1 MTDIII
7 VGAGGLGKDVQWLL
21 ERINEI
27 EETWNILGYVDDGIE
42 AGSLVDDLPILGA
55 GDYLLQYEKKVAVV
69 VAVASAKVRRRIIE
83 KLEQND
89 KLVFPNVIDPS
100 AVLSKRIK
108 MGKGII
114 VLAGNILSV
123 DIQLGDF
130 CIFNADCTIGHD
142 VVMESYVTVY
152 PSANVSGCVKI
163 CRETEIGT
171 GCHIIQGIKIGSS
184 TIVGAGAVVIRELP
198 SCCTAV
204 GNPAKPIKYHQAD

>member
-7 VGAGGLGKDVQWLL
+7 VGAGGLGQDVQWLL

-42 AGSLVDDLPILGA
+42 AGSLVDDLPILGTV
-55 GDYLLQYEKKVAVV
+55 DYLLQYEKKVAVV

>member
-42 AGSLVDDLPILGA
+42 AGSLVDDLPILGTV
-55 GDYLLQYEKKVAVV
+55 DYLLQYEKTVAVV

-171 GCHIIQGIKIGSS
+171 GCHIIQGINIGSS

>member
-7 VGAGGLGKDVQWLL
+7 IGAGGLGKDVQWLL

-27 EETWNILGYVDDGIE
+27 EETWNILGYVDDGIK
-42 AGSLVDDLPILGA
+42 AGSLVDDLPILGTV
-55 GDYLLQYEKKVAVV
+55 DYLLEYERELAVV
-69 VAVASAKVRRRIIE
+69 CAIASAKVRRRIIK

-100 AVLSKRIK
+100 ALLSKRIK
-108 MGKGII
+108 MGKGNII
-114 VLAGNILSV
+114 LAGNILSV
-123 DIQLGDF
+123 DIQLEDF

-152 PSANVSGCVKI
+152 PSANVSGCVEI
-163 CRETEIGT
+163 GHETEIGT

-198 SCCTAV
+198 PCCTAV
-204 GNPAKPIKYHQAD
+204 GNPAKPVKYHSGD

>member
-42 AGSLVDDLPILGA
+42 AGSLVDDLPILGTV
-55 GDYLLQYEKKVAVV
+55 DYLLQYEETLAVV
-69 VAVASAKVRRRIIE
+69 IAVASAKVRRRIIE

-114 VLAGNILSV
+114 ILAGNILSV

-163 CRETEIGT
+163 CHETEIGT
-171 GCHIIQGIKIGSS
+171 GCHIIQGIKIGSN

-204 GNPAKPIKYHQAD
+204 GNPAKPIKFHQAD

>member
-21 ERINEI
+21 ERINET

-42 AGSLVDDLPILGA
+42 AGSLVDDLPILGSV
-55 GDYLLQYEKKVAVV
+55 DYLLQYEETLAVV
-69 VAVASAKVRRRIIE
+69 IAIASTKVRRHIYE
-83 KLEQND
+83 KLEQNE
-89 KLVFPNVIDPS
+89 KLVFPNVVDPS

-108 MGKGII
+108 MGKGNI

-152 PSANVSGCVKI
+152 PSANVSGCVEI
-163 CRETEIGT
+163 RHETEIGT

-184 TIVGAGAVVIRELP
+184 TIVGAGAVVIGELP

-204 GNPAKPIKYHQAD
+204 GNPAKPVKYRTRD

>member
-21 ERINEI
+21 ERLNEI
-27 EETWNILGYVDDGIE
+27 KETWNILGYVDDGIK

-55 GDYLLQYEKKVAVV
+55 VDYLLQCEEPLAVV
-69 VAVASAKVRRRIIE
+69 IAIASAKVRRNIVG
-83 KLEQND
+83 KLKQND

-100 AVLSKRIK
+100 ALLSKRIK
-108 MGKGII
+108 MGKGNI

-152 PSANVSGCVKI
+152 PSANISGCVEV
-163 CRETEIGT
+163 CHETEIGT
-171 GCHIIQGIKIGSS
+171 GCHVIQGIKIGSS
-184 TIVGAGAVVIRELP
+184 TIIGAGAVVINELP

-204 GNPAKPIKYHQAD
+204 GNPAKPIKYHSRD

>member
-1 MTDIII
+1 MTDIVI

-27 EETWNILGYVDDGIE
+27 GETWNILGYVDDGIE
-42 AGSLVDDLPILGA
+42 AGSLVDDLPILGTI
-55 GDYLLQYEKKVAVV
+55 DYLLQYEETLAVV
-69 VAVASAKVRRRIIE
+69 VAVASAKVRRHIIG

-89 KLVFPNVIDPS
+89 KLVFPNVVDPS
-100 AVLSKRIK
+100 ALLSKRIK
-108 MGKGII
+108 MGKGNV

-123 DIQLGDF
+123 DIQLGDY

-142 VVMESYVTVY
+142 VVMGSYVTVY
-152 PSANVSGCVKI
+152 PSANISGCVEI
-163 CRETEIGT
+163 GHETEIGT
-171 GCHIIQGIKIGSS
+171 GCHIIQGIKVGSS

-204 GNPAKPIKYHQAD
+204 GNPARPVKYHLGN

>member
-1 MTDIII
+1 MTDIVI

-27 EETWNILGYVDDGIE
+27 EETWNILGYVDDGIK

-55 GDYLLQYEKKVAVV
+55 VDYLLEYKKELAVV
-69 VAVASAKVRRRIIE
+69 CAVASVKTRHRIIK
-83 KLEQND
+83 KLEQNA
-89 KLVFPNVIDPS
+89 KLVFPNIIDPS
-100 AVLSKRIK
+100 ALLSKRIK
-108 MGKGII
+108 MGRGNII
-114 VLAGNILSV
+114 LAGNILSV
-123 DIQLGDF
+123 DIRMEDF

-152 PSANVSGCVKI
+152 PSANISGCVEI
-163 CRETEIGT
+163 GHETEIGT
-171 GCHIIQGIKIGSS
+171 GCHIIQGIKVGSG

-204 GNPAKPIKYHQAD
+204 GNPAKPIKHYSVD